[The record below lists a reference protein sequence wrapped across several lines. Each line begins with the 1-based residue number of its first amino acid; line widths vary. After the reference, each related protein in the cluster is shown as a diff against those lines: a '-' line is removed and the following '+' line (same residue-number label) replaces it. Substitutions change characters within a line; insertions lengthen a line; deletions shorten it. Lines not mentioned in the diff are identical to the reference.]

1 VRGVL
6 PGAGVTFHPV
16 TLKVIVARLLE
27 LWKRRKPSYRG
38 QRGLGQKWERL
49 AEKHLKAAGYRIL
62 RRNFVTRV
70 GEVDFVAR
78 EGKTLCF
85 IEVKG
90 RHGVGF
96 GVPAESV
103 TGEKQRRIF
112 RAAEAYLQRERP
124 ERATCRFDVVS
135 ILDEGGHPQ
144 VEILRGAFEGPAR
157 PRVRR

>member
-1 VRGVL
+1 M
-6 PGAGVTFHPV
+6 
-16 TLKVIVARLLE
+16 
-27 LWKRRKPSYRG
+27 G
-38 QRGLGQKWERL
+38 QQWERL

-70 GEVDFVAR
+70 GEIDFVAR

-135 ILDEGGHPQ
+135 ILDEGGRPQ

>member
-1 VRGVL
+1 M
-6 PGAGVTFHPV
+6 
-16 TLKVIVARLLE
+16 TLKVIFAAFLE
-27 LWKRRKPSYRG
+27 LWKQRTGACRG
-38 QRGLGQKWERL
+38 QRGVRQKWERL

-70 GEVDFVAR
+70 GEIDFVAR

-135 ILDEGGHPQ
+135 ILDEGGRPR